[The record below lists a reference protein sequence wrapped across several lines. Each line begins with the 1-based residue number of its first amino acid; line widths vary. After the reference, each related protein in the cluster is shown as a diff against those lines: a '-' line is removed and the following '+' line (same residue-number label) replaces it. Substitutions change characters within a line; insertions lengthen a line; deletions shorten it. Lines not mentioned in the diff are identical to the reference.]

1 MIRTRAL
8 APLLAATLFVGC
20 APKKQTTLE
29 APPPEP
35 NPQPQLATDARARAQ
50 TLGSLVEQYAA
61 GAGKLPGPNEQQDR
75 QQVSEQFGLLAQILP
90 LLNGPDQPGDFA
102 QQMRIIES
110 SRSQLSSGSMDLSS
124 EPTVDTGLRAAQ
136 RALASLQRRM
146 FPEQAEIAS
155 QVDAMRATV
164 QELDTVSGAIHRQVA
179 GQSFQRSAD
188 AIKSMSQALNQR
200 FSEGA
205 TGNKPAPSPAPAAAP
220 TPKPEQPAT
229 PTPAQPATPP
239 QPEQPK
245 TEQPKPET
253 PAQPKP
259 EQPAPTPAPTPEPK
273 PEPAKPAQPAQPLPE
288 LNK

>member
-1 MIRTRAL
+1 
-8 APLLAATLFVGC
+8 LFVGC
-20 APKKQTTLE
+20 SAKKQTTLE

-50 TLGSLVEQYAA
+50 TLQSLVDQYAA
-61 GAGKLPGPNEQQDR
+61 NAAKLPGPNEQQDR
-75 QQVSEQFGLLAQILP
+75 QQVSDEFGLLAQILP

-110 SRSQLSSGSMDLSS
+110 SRSQLASGSMDLSS

-164 QELDTVSGAIHRQVA
+164 QELDTVSGPIHRQVA

-188 AIKSMSQALNQR
+188 VVKSMSQALNQR

-205 TGNKPAPSPAPAAAP
+205 AGSKPEAAPTPAPAAATP
-220 TPKPEQPAT
+220 PKPEQPVT
-229 PTPAQPATPP
+229 PPPAQPATPP

-245 TEQPKPET
+245 TEQPKSE
-253 PAQPKP
+253 QPKP
-259 EQPAPTPAPTPEPK
+259 EQPTPAPTPK
-273 PEPAKPAQPAQPLPE
+273 PEPTKPAQPAQPLPE